1 MLEIGWFSTKLFFK
15 GKMLRDPWFFFRQI
29 FTGITICLILLVT
42 LAQTSLPFCV
52 PMTISSLVAGASM
65 PFLLKDFKIK

>member
-15 GKMLRDPWFFFRQI
+15 GKMLRDPLFFFRQI
-29 FTGITICLILLVT
+29 FTGIGICLLILVT
-42 LAQTSLPFCV
+42 LSQSDLPFCV
-52 PMTISSLVAGASM
+52 PMTISSVVAGLSM